1 MRRGRGGKR
10 LRNEDEGGKG
20 QAGAHTSLNKTS
32 RTLPLPQKGHNG
44 KCKFEA
50 RGARPR
56 DSRSVLSEYA
66 LMYSA
71 CVPAATPVHVTVQ
84 LRPPLVETMLVQTPL
99 VFSVGVTLAAATLVV
114 NVKTSVPCFE
124 PSEPVGQTSSPV
136 LAVSLIVIGGSST
149 TVAVVSS
156 WPHPGNVLRLGSM
169 HS

>member
-1 MRRGRGGKR
+1 
-10 LRNEDEGGKG
+10 
-20 QAGAHTSLNKTS
+20 
-32 RTLPLPQKGHNG
+32 
-44 KCKFEA
+44 
-50 RGARPR
+50 
-56 DSRSVLSEYA
+56 
-66 LMYSA
+66 MYSA

-124 PSEPVGQTSSPV
+124 PVEPVGQTSSPV